1 MFCRLL
7 VVRVCRLV
15 LCPRAQRLSRSVNT
29 PRCLP
34 SPVSMRIAS
43 VPSDMVVRSGKSCA
57 HARRLPENPECG
69 GIAACVVMR
78 AASVLRAGNVS
89 RLLPSHACD
98 VCRKSGS
105 HGFVSCPTV
114 MRLPSVHSRGWLHSG
129 RPCRHVQRLPMAM
142 RAAIPAF
149 LNRHGLPSGLRVSPK
164 KRVQERRARKE
175 GLPPGSKYGI
185 PFSGD
190 APKRKNGFARGR
202 CFRNGKADFLSAGPR
217 FLTLNRPA

>member
-1 MFCRLL
+1 
-7 VVRVCRLV
+7 
-15 LCPRAQRLSRSVNT
+15 
-29 PRCLP
+29 
-34 SPVSMRIAS
+34 
-43 VPSDMVVRSGKSCA
+43 
-57 HARRLPENPECG
+57 
-69 GIAACVVMR
+69 MR
-78 AASVLRAGNVS
+78 AASVLRVGNVS

-114 MRLPSVHSRGWLHSG
+114 MRLSSAHSRGWLYSG
-129 RPCRHVQRLPMAM
+129 RPCRHAQHLPMAM

-217 FLTLNRPA
+217 FLTLNRPAWRGHPESV